1 MPKSKRNRVVN
12 LTQVNK
18 KTREQ
23 KDKLFANIRET
34 VPEYQ
39 HCFVFSVNNMRNNYL
54 KEVRHE
60 LNDCRFVVLSL
71 SQSPRGRSK
80 TQPPRTLKLPGRNR
94 SVQQA
99 NRGARARLSHR
110 LFFGKTKLMAKALG
124 QDPSSAV
131 ADGIDRLTPFLAGT
145 VGLLFTNREPA
156 AILSYF
162 DGVAPVD
169 FARAGTVA
177 TRGFTIPAGV
187 VYATGG
193 EVPAEHDVPMEHS
206 IEPELRRLGMPTR
219 MIKGRVC
226 LGDAEG
232 GGEGYVVCRE
242 GDVLD
247 SRQTR
252 LLKLFGICLS
262 EFKVQ
267 VLAYWSASSGKVTE
281 VNPNAMD
288 GVEDESD

>member
-23 KDKLFANIRET
+23 KDKLFSNIRES

-39 HCFVFSVNNMRNNYL
+39 HCFVFGVNNMRNNYL

-60 LNDCRFVVLSL
+60 LNDCRL
-71 SQSPRGRSK
+71 
-80 TQPPRTLKLPGRNR
+80 
-94 SVQQA
+94 
-99 NRGARARLSHR
+99 RAQRR

-145 VGLLFTNREPA
+145 VGLLFTNRDPA

-177 TRGFTIPAGV
+177 TRDFTIPSGV

-232 GGEGYVVCRE
+232 SGEGYVVCRE

-252 LLKLFGICLS
+252 LLKLFGVCLS
-262 EFKVQ
+262 EFKVK
-267 VLAYWSASSGKVTE
+267 VLAYWSSSSGKVTE

>member
-23 KDKLFANIRET
+23 KDKLFSNIRES

-39 HCFVFSVNNMRNNYL
+39 HCFVFGVNNMRNNYL

-60 LNDCRFVVLSL
+60 LNDCRFVVP
-71 SQSPRGRSK
+71 SQSCCAVQLRPLLRRRRRHR
-80 TQPPRTLKLPGRNR
+80 PP
-94 SVQQA
+94 
-99 NRGARARLSHR
+99 
-110 LFFGKTKLMAKALG
+110 
-124 QDPSSAV
+124 D
-131 ADGIDRLTPFLAGT
+131 PFLAGT
-145 VGLLFTNREPA
+145 VGLIFTNRDPA

-177 TRGFTIPAGV
+177 TRDFTIPSGV

-232 GGEGYVVCRE
+232 SGEGYVVCRE

-262 EFKVQ
+262 EFKVK
-267 VLAYWSASSGKVTE
+267 VLAYWSSSSGKVTE

>member
-23 KDKLFANIRET
+23 KDKLFANIRES

-39 HCFVFSVNNMRNNYL
+39 HCFVFGVNNMRNNYL

-60 LNDCRFVVLSL
+60 LNDC
-71 SQSPRGRSK
+71 
-80 TQPPRTLKLPGRNR
+80 
-94 SVQQA
+94 
-99 NRGARARLSHR
+99 R

-145 VGLLFTNREPA
+145 VGLLFTNRDPA

-162 DGVAPVD
+162 DGVSPVD

-177 TRGFTIPAGV
+177 TRGFSIPSGV

-193 EVPAEHDVPMEHS
+193 EVPAEHDVPLEHS

-232 GGEGYVVCRE
+232 GGDDYVVCRE

-262 EFKVQ
+262 EFKVK
-267 VLAYWSASSGKVTE
+267 VLGYWSASTGKVTE

>member
-23 KDKLFANIRET
+23 KDKLFANIRES

-39 HCFVFSVNNMRNNYL
+39 HCFVFSVDNMRNNYL

-60 LNDCRFVVLSL
+60 LNDC
-71 SQSPRGRSK
+71 
-80 TQPPRTLKLPGRNR
+80 
-94 SVQQA
+94 
-99 NRGARARLSHR
+99 R

-145 VGLLFTNREPA
+145 VGLLFTNRDPA

-162 DGVAPVD
+162 EGVSPVD

-177 TRGFTIPAGV
+177 TRGFTVPAGV

-219 MIKGRVC
+219 MVKGRVC

-267 VLAYWSASSGKVTE
+267 VLAYVFIYLSTLFYLAPKNTMANFFPPIRRYWSASSGKVTE

-288 GVEDESD
+288 GVDDESD

>member
-1 MPKSKRNRVVN
+1 MPKSKRNRLVN
-12 LTQVNK
+12 LTQVSK

-39 HCFVFSVNNMRNNYL
+39 HCFVFAVDNMRNNYL
-54 KEVRHE
+54 KKVRHE
-60 LNDCRFVVLSL
+60 LTDS
-71 SQSPRGRSK
+71 
-80 TQPPRTLKLPGRNR
+80 
-94 SVQQA
+94 
-99 NRGARARLSHR
+99 R

-124 QDPSSAV
+124 QDASSAV
-131 ADGIDRLTPFLAGT
+131 ADGIDRLTPFLSGT
-145 VGLLFTNREPA
+145 VGLLFTNRDPKAVLE
-156 AILSYF
+156 YF
-162 DGVAPVD
+162 EGVSPVD

-177 TRGFTIPAGV
+177 TRDFIIPPGV
-187 VYATGG
+187 VYSTGG

-226 LGDAEG
+226 LGDADG
-232 GGEGYVVCRE
+232 SSGEGYTVCKE
-242 GDVLD
+242 GDTLD

-252 LLKLFGICLS
+252 LLKLFSICLS

-267 VLAYWSASSGKVTE
+267 IMAYWSAASGEVTE
-281 VNPNAMD
+281 ANPNAMEAD
-288 GVEDESD
+288 SD

>member
-1 MPKSKRNRVVN
+1 MPKSKRNRIVN
-12 LTQVNK
+12 LTQVSK

-39 HCFVFSVNNMRNNYL
+39 HCFVFAVDNMRNNYL
-54 KEVRHE
+54 KQVRHE
-60 LNDCRFVVLSL
+60 LTDC
-71 SQSPRGRSK
+71 
-80 TQPPRTLKLPGRNR
+80 
-94 SVQQA
+94 
-99 NRGARARLSHR
+99 R

-131 ADGIDRLTPFLAGT
+131 ADGIDRLTPFLSGT
-145 VGLLFTNREPA
+145 VGLLFTNRDPKAVLE
-156 AILSYF
+156 YF
-162 DGVAPVD
+162 EGVSPVD

-177 TRGFTIPAGV
+177 TRDFVIPPGV

-226 LGDAEG
+226 LGDADG
-232 GGEGYVVCRE
+232 SSGEGYTVCKE
-242 GDVLD
+242 GDTLD

-252 LLKLFGICLS
+252 LLKLFSICLS

-267 VLAYWSASSGKVTE
+267 VMAHWSAASGEATE
-281 VNPNAMD
+281 VNPNAMEAD
-288 GVEDESD
+288 SD

>member
-1 MPKSKRNRVVN
+1 MPKSKRNRIVN
-12 LTQVNK
+12 LTQVSK

-39 HCFVFSVNNMRNNYL
+39 HCFVFAVDNMRNNYL
-54 KEVRHE
+54 KQVRHE
-60 LNDCRFVVLSL
+60 LTDC
-71 SQSPRGRSK
+71 
-80 TQPPRTLKLPGRNR
+80 
-94 SVQQA
+94 
-99 NRGARARLSHR
+99 R

-131 ADGIDRLTPFLAGT
+131 ADGIDRLTPFLSGT
-145 VGLLFTNREPA
+145 VGLLFTNRDPKAVLE
-156 AILSYF
+156 YF
-162 DGVAPVD
+162 EGVSPVD

-177 TRGFTIPAGV
+177 TRDFVIPPGV

-226 LGDAEG
+226 LGDADG
-232 GGEGYVVCRE
+232 SSGEGYTVCKE
-242 GDVLD
+242 GDTLD

-252 LLKLFGICLS
+252 LLKLFSICLS

-267 VLAYWSASSGKVTE
+267 VMAYWSAASGEVTE
-281 VNPNAMD
+281 VNPNAMEAD
-288 GVEDESD
+288 SD

>member
-23 KDKLFANIRET
+23 KDKLFSNIRES
-34 VPEYQ
+34 VPQYQ
-39 HCFVFSVNNMRNNYL
+39 HCFVFGVNNMRNNYL

-60 LNDCRFVVLSL
+60 LKDC
-71 SQSPRGRSK
+71 
-80 TQPPRTLKLPGRNR
+80 
-94 SVQQA
+94 
-99 NRGARARLSHR
+99 R

-131 ADGIDRLTPFLAGT
+131 ADGIERLTPFLAGT
-145 VGLLFTNREPA
+145 VGLIFTNRDPA
-156 AILSYF
+156 SILEYF
-162 DGVAPVD
+162 DGVSPVD

-177 TRGFTIPAGV
+177 TREFVIPSGV

-219 MIKGRVC
+219 MVKGRIC
-226 LGDAEG
+226 LGGDDSGE
-232 GGEGYVVCRE
+232 GEGYTVCKE

-262 EFKVQ
+262 EFKVK
-267 VLAYWSASSGKVTE
+267 VLAYWSSASGKVTE

-288 GVEDESD
+288 GVEVESD